1 MIEDNVDPW
10 GDPFGGPEWPRM
22 AKIDQNISFLAPIQ
36 LTRLTNFYSYQTD
49 LMWGRLVE
57 NERGE

>member
-10 GDPFGGPEWPRM
+10 RDPFGGPEWPRM

-36 LTRLTNFYSYQTD
+36 LTRLTNFRFYQTD
-49 LMWGRLVE
+49 LMWGE
-57 NERGE
+57 Y

>member
-10 GDPFGGPEWPRM
+10 EDPLGGPEWPRM

-36 LTRLTNFYSYQTD
+36 LTWLTNFRFYQTD
-49 LMWGRLVE
+49 LML
-57 NERGE
+57 GEY